1 MELFLNLVWCA
12 IVAGAAARFAVWSV
26 ARPARQKYAVA
37 LATICVLALLF
48 PIISVTDDLRND
60 PAVFEETSAVRKMG
74 ILASAHMDAGPMS
87 VVVALAVII
96 ASAGCPSSPAPRI
109 REVAKE
115 PRARLLDGVFT
126 AAFVRPP
133 PVFVR

>member
-1 MELFLNLVWCA
+1 MELFLNLVWCSIVVGSAVRFGMWSAGQPAKRRYA
-12 IVAGAAARFAVWSV
+12 I
-26 ARPARQKYAVA
+26 A

-87 VVVALAVII
+87 VVVALAVVI
-96 ASAGCPSSPAPRI
+96 ASAGYAPLVPI
-109 REVAKE
+109 VREVAE
-115 PRARLLDGVFT
+115 APAAVVLDGVF
-126 AAFVRPP
+126 AAASVRPP
-133 PVFVR
+133 PVFAR

>member
-1 MELFLNLVWCA
+1 MELVLNLVWCA
-12 IVAGAAARFAVWSV
+12 IVAGAAIRFGLWS
-26 ARPARQKYAVA
+26 AKQPRRHRYAVA

-87 VVVALAVII
+87 VIVALAVIV
-96 ASAGCPSSPAPRI
+96 ASAGWPSSPAPRI

-133 PVFVR
+133 PVFIR